1 MAFLLGFFLKNL
13 QNLFLVGI
21 VLKNS
26 NLIVRTKSV
35 YTFMI
40 KIGCHEVPSI
50 VLTHAKSVN
59 RQLFPVFIAQFN
71 RQLDSFAIAFLSF
84 FKIKEI
90 QTDFA
95 HIHTCDKC
103 QRKHTQPPGVVLDIA
118 MHKCELYKVELVG
131 FVQID
136 LEANAEEEF
145 GQFPLT
151 IFEDL
156 VRKDLILKEG
166 SSDSVRVVDYLNDLF
181 VEMLLFVLSE
191 VEG

>member
-1 MAFLLGFFLKNL
+1 
-13 QNLFLVGI
+13 
-21 VLKNS
+21 
-26 NLIVRTKSV
+26 
-35 YTFMI
+35 
-40 KIGCHEVPSI
+40 
-50 VLTHAKSVN
+50 
-59 RQLFPVFIAQFN
+59 
-71 RQLDSFAIAFLSF
+71 
-84 FKIKEI
+84 
-90 QTDFA
+90 
-95 HIHTCDKC
+95 
-103 QRKHTQPPGVVLDIA
+103 

-131 FVQID
+131 FIEID